1 MARAP
6 KTILAFGLALLVAS
20 GASIAQASP
29 KPLLWKVS
37 DGDNSLYLLGSFH
50 ALKPA
55 DYPLAASVDAAFADA
70 EALAFEMSPEEM
82 NSPGL
87 AAKLIGAARLADG
100 QTLKAAIPAAEWLRL
115 EKYASTRSFPLDN
128 FQGIEPWFVSMVIS
142 LREMAAIGYDPKI
155 GLDQH
160 LMGMAARAGK
170 RTRGLE
176 SADDQIAALDS
187 MTPIEQQQTLSETL
201 DEVHDPKGKIDELH
215 AIWRRGDAQALENA
229 MGAEL
234 QQKYPK
240 LYKRINVDRNQAWL
254 PKLRIMLDNETHDDT
269 LVVVGSLHL
278 VGADGLVSQL
288 KSRGYKVEK
297 LQ

>member
-1 MARAP
+1 MMRSSRSVIA
-6 KTILAFGLALLVAS
+6 LGLALLVAS
-20 GASIAQASP
+20 SASIAQTTP

-37 DGDNSLYLLGSFH
+37 DGDNSVYLLGSFH

-82 NSPGL
+82 NSPQLG
-87 AAKLIGAARLADG
+87 AKLVGAARLAEG
-100 QTLKAAIPAAEWLRL
+100 QTLKSSIPAAEWLRL
-115 EKYASTRSFPLDN
+115 EAYASKRGFPLAN

-142 LREMAAIGYDPKI
+142 LQEMAANGYDPKI

-160 LMGMAARAGK
+160 LMGLAARAGK
-170 RTRGLE
+170 RTSGLE

-201 DEVHDPKGKIDELH
+201 DEAHDPKGKIDELH
-215 AIWRRGDAQALENA
+215 DVWRRGDATGLEKT
-229 MGAEL
+229 MVAEL
-234 QQKYPK
+234 QLKYPK

-254 PKLRIMLDNETHDDT
+254 PKVRAMLDNEKSDDT
-269 LVVVGSLHL
+269 MVVVGSLHL

-288 KSRGYKVEK
+288 KSRGYRVEK
-297 LQ
+297 L